1 MQTYRALTFSEA
13 SFVRPTS
20 REVIGTSFE
29 LRGTVDSTALRAAY
43 GALLEEYPVLSARIV
58 TLGGKPH
65 FAPGDPAVA
74 SAIGFQDV
82 AAPWT
87 GYDQTP
93 PWFVG
98 SEQLSAI
105 TLTGLG
111 ESYRLTLWASHAA
124 TDGSGIV
131 AIATRLFELY
141 TAFASGATPIVRTA
155 RDFPSEPHL
164 VMAAR
169 GHTPGELDYE
179 ERLAGTSWHGAVPA
193 PAEPA
198 APQTPDSDD
207 AIRVRFDTAATA
219 ALAATARAHGFS
231 AHALVSGLIARAEL
245 AESDDDAALAL
256 LTPVDF
262 RGRIDPPIPLRSVTA
277 LCGFSYVAVRDDA
290 VEAIARIVAD
300 TIRSDVRDGTVLRTA
315 VSPMP
320 DLATRRHGPP
330 VLISNLGEFPALT
343 VPGSLEVL
351 DFHSQ
356 IVRSAAGIREYAAT
370 WQGDGAPPAPIGS
383 SYLIS
388 TFGGRLSIEMRV
400 LPGTLGAEARTRI
413 LSRIEAGAHA
423 LLEVGT
429 AA

>member
-29 LRGTVDSTALRAAY
+29 LRGAVDTTALRAAY

-65 FAPGDPAVA
+65 FAPGDAAVA
-74 SAIGFQDV
+74 AAIGFQDV
-82 AAPWT
+82 SAPWS

-98 SEQLSAI
+98 SEQLSAL

-111 ESYRLTLWASHAA
+111 ERYRLTLWASHAA

-131 AIATRLFELY
+131 AISVRLFELY
-141 TAFASGATPIVRTA
+141 TAFASGATPIVRPA
-155 RDFPSEPHL
+155 RDFPAEPHL

-169 GHTPGELDYE
+169 GHMPGELDYE
-179 ERLAGTSWHGAVPA
+179 ERLAGTRWHGAVPA
-193 PAEPA
+193 PADE
-198 APQTPDSDD
+198 APDAPDADD
-207 AIRVRFDTAATA
+207 AHRVRFDAAATA
-219 ALAATARAHGFS
+219 ALAAAARAHGFS
-231 AHALVSGLIARAEL
+231 IHALVSGLIARAEL
-245 AESDDDAALAL
+245 AESEDDSALAL

-262 RGRIDPPIPLRSVTA
+262 RGRIEPPIPLRSVTA

-330 VLISNLGEFPALT
+330 VLISNLGEFPALP
-343 VPGSLEVL
+343 VPAALEVL

-356 IVRSAAGIREYAAT
+356 IVRSAAGIREHAAT
-370 WQGDGAPPAPIGS
+370 WQGDGAAPVPIGS

-388 TFGGRLSIEMRV
+388 TFGDRLSIEMRV
-400 LPGTLGAEARTRI
+400 LPGTLGDEARTRI
-413 LSRIEAGAHA
+413 LRRIEAGAHA
-423 LLEVGT
+423 LLELGT

>member
-29 LRGTVDSTALRAAY
+29 LRGSVDTTALRAAY

-58 TLGGKPH
+58 TANGRPH

-74 SAIGFQDV
+74 AAIGFRDV
-82 AAPWT
+82 ASPWA

-98 SEQLSAI
+98 GDQLSAL

-111 ESYRLTLWASHAA
+111 ERYRLTLWASHSA

-131 AIATRLFELY
+131 AIAVRLFELY
-141 TAFASGATPIVRTA
+141 TAFASGATPIVRPA
-155 RDFPSEPHL
+155 RDFPTEPHL

-169 GHTPGELDYE
+169 GHLPGELDYE
-179 ERLAGTSWHGAVPA
+179 ERLAGTSWHGAVPSADAVADALPADA
-193 PAEPA
+193 PD
-198 APQTPDSDD
+198 TDD
-207 AIRVRFDTAATA
+207 ALRVRFDLAETE
-219 ALAATARAHGFS
+219 ALAGTARAQGFS
-231 AHALVSGLIARAEL
+231 THALVSGLIARAEL
-245 AESDDDAALAL
+245 AESEEGSALAL

-262 RGRIDPPIPLRSVTA
+262 RGRIEPPIPLRSVTA

-290 VEAIARIVAD
+290 AETIARTVAD
-300 TIRSDVRDGTVLRTA
+300 SIRSDVRDGTVLRTS

-330 VLISNLGEFPALT
+330 VLISNLGQFPTLT
-343 VPGSLEVL
+343 TPSALEVL
-351 DFHSQ
+351 DFH
-356 IVRSAAGIREYAAT
+356 
-370 WQGDGAPPAPIGS
+370 
-383 SYLIS
+383 
-388 TFGGRLSIEMRV
+388 
-400 LPGTLGAEARTRI
+400 
-413 LSRIEAGAHA
+413 
-423 LLEVGT
+423 
-429 AA
+429 